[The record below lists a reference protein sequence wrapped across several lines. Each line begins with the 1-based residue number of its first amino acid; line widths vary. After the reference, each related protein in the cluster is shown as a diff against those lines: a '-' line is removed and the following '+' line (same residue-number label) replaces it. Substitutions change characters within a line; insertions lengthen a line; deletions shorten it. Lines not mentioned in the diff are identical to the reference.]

1 MRNIPLWFP
10 FSLAAIMAV
19 FGTVF
24 FPNIRL
30 LAFAPFFALV
40 YNRKSFVSSL
50 WIATLC
56 GICVDLLCSQL
67 KFGLYALNYCLTTVF
82 IYKQKKHFFEDKPI
96 ALCLFTA
103 LVSCASTFLQLM
115 LTYAFDKGLPFTWKL
130 ALSDLVGMPIIDA
143 IYAFVWFSCPMQ
155 FYTFVQKGGLRA
167 LWRRIQVYL
176 QLIESD

>member
-1 MRNIPLWFP
+1 MCKIPLWFP
-10 FSLAAIMAV
+10 FSLAAIIAV

-50 WIATLC
+50 WITTLC
-56 GICVDLLCSQL
+56 GIGIDLLCSQL
-67 KFGLYALNYCLTTVF
+67 KFGLHALNYCLTTAF

-103 LVSCASTFLQLM
+103 LVSCTSTFLQIM

-143 IYAFVWFSCPMQ
+143 IYAFVWFSCPIQ
-155 FYTFVQKGGLRA
+155 LYIFVKKRGLRT
-167 LWRRIQVYL
+167 LWRRIETYFKM
-176 QLIESD
+176 IESD